1 MSLQPLIPMLATL
14 LAASVAAMT
23 WAARTG
29 QAAVSFAAAAI
40 FAIAVV
46 YAARAINLR
55 FFEGTPSV
63 AAETAMHAARRN
75 ARLIALVYAWG
86 GLAMLAVYKVSG
98 LRWQHGWQY
107 GTGMA
112 LIAAGLLFYVH
123 RLGAPHTRLRTP
135 QMLDVSAML
144 ALLQAIAASIALV
157 VMVASGKFQT
167 VKSDWAAN
175 HIFVAGGLAIVA
187 VSLIA
192 HATHKRLRR
201 MGG

>member
-29 QAAVSFAAAAI
+29 HVPVSFAAAAM

-46 YAARAINLR
+46 YAARVINLR
-55 FFEGTPSV
+55 FFESTPSV
-63 AAETAMHAARRN
+63 TAETAMHAARRN
-75 ARLIALVYAWG
+75 ARLMALVYAWG

-112 LIAAGLLFYVH
+112 LIAAGLLVYVH
-123 RLGAPHTRLRTP
+123 RLGASNTRLRQP
-135 QMLDVSAML
+135 RMLDATAML
-144 ALLQAIAASIALV
+144 ALLQAIAASVALAI
-157 VMVASGKFQT
+157 MVAIGKLQT

-187 VSLIA
+187 ISLIA
-192 HATHKRLRR
+192 YATHKRLRR

>member
-1 MSLQPLIPMLATL
+1 MSLQPLIPMLATV

-23 WAARTG
+23 WAARAG
-29 QAAVSFAAAAI
+29 QTVISFAAAAI

-55 FFEGTPSV
+55 FFEDTPSV
-63 AAETAMHAARRN
+63 TADTAMHAARRN
-75 ARLIALVYAWG
+75 ARLMALVYAWG
-86 GLAMLAVYKVSG
+86 GLAMLAVYTISG

-112 LIAAGLLFYVH
+112 LIAAGLLLYVH
-123 RLGAPHTRLRTP
+123 RLGATHTRLRAPKSLNFT
-135 QMLDVSAML
+135 AML
-144 ALLQAIAASIALV
+144 TLLQAIAASIALV
-157 VMVASGKFQT
+157 IMAASGKLQT
-167 VKSDWAAN
+167 ARSDWAAN

-187 VSLIA
+187 ISLIA
-192 HATHKRLRR
+192 YVTHKRLRN